1 MKYVFAV
8 LLLAGLALA
17 EPDSTPEAEADP
29 AADAW
34 YGYYGRGY
42 GYGGYGLGHR
52 GYYGGYGGYYGGL
65 RGYGGYGGYGYY
77 GRKKRSAEA
86 DPAVLAVTH
95 SAPAVAPLVH
105 PYGLGLGY
113 GLGYGLGLHH
123 APTVGY
129 TVEHKAVEHIPGAV
143 TAVAGE
149 PTIVYAGYGGYGGY
163 GYYGR
168 KKREADPAVLAVKHS
183 APTAVIPPPIPY
195 GLGENFLAP
204 AAPHLHTV
212 EHKATEVIPGAVAA
226 GATPVAYAAPYGYGH
241 GIGYGYGY
249 GLHHP
254 LLAAPVAA
262 EAAVTDARKKREAD
276 PEAEAEADPAVLYSG
291 YYGHPHRYGYGLGG
305 YYGGYGG
312 YAGRGYYGYG
322 YGRGYG
328 GYAYY
333 G

>member
-1 MKYVFAV
+1 M
-8 LLLAGLALA
+8 AGLALA

-149 PTIVYAGYGGYGGY
+149 PTIVYAG
-163 GYYGR
+163 
-168 KKREADPAVLAVKHS
+168 KKFDASFHLNQNF
-183 APTAVIPPPIPY
+183 VIDY
-195 GLGENFLAP
+195 
-204 AAPHLHTV
+204 HLSL
-212 EHKATEVIPGAVAA
+212 KILKCATNQDM
-226 GATPVAYAAPYGYGH
+226 
-241 GIGYGYGY
+241 
-249 GLHHP
+249 L
-254 LLAAPVAA
+254 LLA
-262 EAAVTDARKKREAD
+262 T
-276 PEAEAEADPAVLYSG
+276 LW
-291 YYGHPHRYGYGLGG
+291 
-305 YYGGYGG
+305 
-312 YAGRGYYGYG
+312 
-322 YGRGYG
+322 
-328 GYAYY
+328 
-333 G
+333 

>member
-1 MKYVFAV
+1 M
-8 LLLAGLALA
+8 
-17 EPDSTPEAEADP
+17 
-29 AADAW
+29 
-34 YGYYGRGY
+34 
-42 GYGGYGLGHR
+42 
-52 GYYGGYGGYYGGL
+52 GGL

-163 GYYGR
+163 GY
-168 KKREADPAVLAVKHS
+168 
-183 APTAVIPPPIPY
+183 
-195 GLGENFLAP
+195 
-204 AAPHLHTV
+204 
-212 EHKATEVIPGAVAA
+212 
-226 GATPVAYAAPYGYGH
+226 
-241 GIGYGYGY
+241 GY

-262 EAAVTDARKKREAD
+262 EAAVTDARKKR
-276 PEAEAEADPAVLYSG
+276 EADPAVLYSG

-312 YAGRGYYGYG
+312 YA
-322 YGRGYG
+322 
-328 GYAYY
+328 
-333 G
+333 